1 MTANSTA
8 TDTDTETDTAP
19 IAAPLSQEDRLR
31 RWRLVLGSEAA
42 TSCGALTGRAA
53 ELDQALAALYEADGP
68 GGLQARERRG
78 GRGGSSPSVARWLG
92 DIRKYFPS
100 SVVQVLQ
107 RDAME
112 RLNLRDMLLQP
123 EMLESVQP
131 DVHLVANLMALSHVI
146 PAGTKDTARMVVRRV
161 VDDLMKRLED
171 PMRSAVSGALNRSQR
186 NRRPRH
192 AEIDWN
198 RTIRANLRH
207 WQPDLRTVVPETLV
221 GFGRK
226 ARRPQR
232 EVVLCIDQSG
242 SMANSVV
249 YASIFGAVLASLPAV
264 ATKLV
269 VFDTAIV
276 DLTEQL
282 DDPVD
287 VLFGVQ
293 LGGGTDINGAVGYCQ
308 SLIKEPRNTI
318 FVLISDLYEGGVEAN
333 LLRRAAELVDSGV
346 QFITL
351 LALSDEGAPAYDHAL
366 AAKLAALGVPS
377 FACTPDAFPQLMAA
391 AIRRDDINAWAA
403 TQGLVTSAKAR

>member
-1 MTANSTA
+1 MNQTANLA
-8 TDTDTETDTAP
+8 TEPQQKSEELQPTT
-19 IAAPLSQEDRLR
+19 RLQ
-31 RWRLVLGSEAA
+31 RWRMVLGSPADA
-42 TSCGALTGRAA
+42 SCGGVTGRLQ
-53 ELDQALAALYEADGP
+53 EMDQALAALYEEDSKLAS
-68 GGLQARERRG
+68 RKG
-78 GRGGSSPSVARWLG
+78 GRGNSSPSVSRWLG

-100 SVVQVLQ
+100 QVVQVMQ

-112 RLNLRDMLLQP
+112 RLNLRELLLQP
-123 EMLESVQP
+123 EMLENVQP
-131 DVHLVANLMALSHVI
+131 DVHLVADLISLGSVI
-146 PAGTKDTARMVVRRV
+146 PQNTKATARLVVRKV
-161 VDDLMKRLED
+161 VDELMKKLEE
-171 PMRSAVSGALNRSQR
+171 PMRSAVAGALDRSQR

-207 WQPDLRTVVPETLV
+207 WQPEYKTIVPETLI
-221 GFGRK
+221 GYGRK

-232 EVVLCIDQSG
+232 EVILCIDQSG

-249 YASIFGAVLASLPAV
+249 YSSIFGAVMASLPAV

-269 VFDTAIV
+269 VFDTAVV
-276 DLTEQL
+276 DLTEKL

-308 SLIKEPRNTI
+308 GLISEPRNSI
-318 FVLISDLYEGGVEAN
+318 LVLISDLYEGGVESG
-333 LLRRAAELVDSGV
+333 LLRRANELVEAGV

-351 LALSDEGAPAYDHAL
+351 LALSDEGAPAYDAEL

-391 AIRRDDINAWAA
+391 AIRRDDVAAWAA
-403 TQGLVTSAKAR
+403 TQGFKTSK